1 MYIPREKLAEVSIDK
16 HCVLF
21 LLISQPETIMVHA
34 LDNYFSAFEHLVN
47 CSFVVIFL
55 KERRSFS

>member
-34 LDNYFSAFEHLVN
+34 PDNYFSAFEHKTAL
-47 CSFVVIFL
+47 SGYL
-55 KERRSFS
+55 S